1 MRWSVQLLVVL
12 ATGNAV
18 IFTVVQFTKPQ
29 PVQQGRADN
38 LVVTPS
44 VSFPGLARTRETP
57 RKSCVPQDSVY
68 FLKTPKCASSTFS
81 QVFTAY
87 GVKHGLTFALPIHY
101 GRITISPKILPPEY
115 HGAPDGRYH
124 MVVSHTQFSKEGA
137 EKASPSFNSFATS
150 YTNFLLI
157 SSAN

>member
-1 MRWSVQLLVVL
+1 MLF
-12 ATGNAV
+12 
-18 IFTVVQFTKPQ
+18 I
-29 PVQQGRADN
+29 
-38 LVVTPS
+38 
-44 VSFPGLARTRETP
+44 
-57 RKSCVPQDSVY
+57 
-68 FLKTPKCASSTFS
+68 
-81 QVFTAY
+81 QVHKYISIRY

-150 YTNFLLI
+150 YTNFLYPLQI
-157 SSAN
+157 EAINAR